1 MAIQADWRDDYEVAE
16 GFRLDV
22 DADNFRFPTSIAVVP
37 NPGESPDSP
46 LYYVTEIRG
55 RVRVVTKNRSV
66 HTFAEIFF
74 DLEPMAELPNE
85 AGGISMAGLCLE
97 PNNGYVFVSYAYQDE
112 LGYYRNGLSRFQ
124 SEPGVFCNPRI
135 TSSLIVTPCSAAV
148 IFAFLN
154 ISSGISMLVLI
165 YTYINML
172 IRLSSTEIAIVL
184 TRILLLRNDL
194 SRQGCFNSVSIV

>member
-1 MAIQADWRDDYEVAE
+1 MNRLILIVAVCNFVATLAIQADWRDDYEVAE

-74 DLEPMAELPNE
+74 RLRTY
-85 AGGISMAGLCLE
+85 GGT
-97 PNNGYVFVSYAYQDE
+97 
-112 LGYYRNGLSRFQ
+112 
-124 SEPGVFCNPRI
+124 SE
-135 TSSLIVTPCSAAV
+135 
-148 IFAFLN
+148 
-154 ISSGISMLVLI
+154 
-165 YTYINML
+165 
-172 IRLSSTEIAIVL
+172 
-184 TRILLLRNDL
+184 
-194 SRQGCFNSVSIV
+194 

>member
-1 MAIQADWRDDYEVAE
+1 
-16 GFRLDV
+16 
-22 DADNFRFPTSIAVVP
+22 
-37 NPGESPDSP
+37 
-46 LYYVTEIRG
+46 
-55 RVRVVTKNRSV
+55 
-66 HTFAEIFF
+66 
-74 DLEPMAELPNE
+74 
-85 AGGISMAGLCLE
+85 
-97 PNNGYVFVSYAYQDE
+97 
-112 LGYYRNGLSRFQ
+112 
-124 SEPGVFCNPRI
+124 
-135 TSSLIVTPCSAAV
+135 LIVTPCSAAV